1 MECDRGNRIGA
12 DSVTAIA
19 AELQMD
25 DTRIHINKNEDTNA
39 NTDISTNKINVN
51 VGNIGIEVIRT
62 TQDLLQGFQ
71 VRMDFMNTIQQFS
84 Q

>member
-1 MECDRGNRIGA
+1 
-12 DSVTAIA
+12 
-19 AELQMD
+19 MD

-39 NTDISTNKINVN
+39 NADMSTNKINVN